1 MTREP
6 NGCFCAGFAPAVAG
20 RAAISAAAI
29 TAYTRYLGL
38 SEDIG
43 SLNGCTAPEFRA
55 PASWVRTPTTS
66 LSHRM
71 KVRLPDDSE
80 LELEAGA
87 NGADAAAA
95 IGAGLAKAALAIK
108 ADGEL
113 RDLAA
118 PLAGGEEIEIVTDRS
133 PEALELIRHDAAH
146 VLAESVLDL
155 WPGAKISIG
164 PPIENGFYYDIE
176 FPDGS
181 PGEDDLA
188 RIEERMAEHVKAD
201 EPFERRELP
210 SRDAIELFR
219 GQGQDYKVELI
230 EDLIKDEGAESVS
243 LYRNG
248 HFEDL
253 CRGPHGPSTGRIGA
267 FKLTSLAGAY
277 WRGDE
282 TRQMLTRI
290 YGTAFLDRKALKEHL
305 ERLEQARQRDHR
317 KLGPELGLF
326 QFRPEAPGMPFW
338 LPHGTILLKLIETE
352 VRKQLDARGYLEIK
366 TPQVLDVELW
376 HRSGHWDNYKENM
389 FFTAPAEREGHG
401 EERQYALKPMNC
413 PGACLVY
420 ASGRHS
426 YRDLP
431 LRLAEFGLV
440 SRYEREGVLHGLL
453 RVRAFTQDDAHVYCT
468 LDQVTDE
475 VDSICA
481 GIDEL
486 YERFGF
492 DEVRVE
498 LSTRPDKSIGTD
510 EQWEQAEAALRQALE
525 RQGREYDVS
534 PGEGTFYGPKIDFH
548 ITDALGRSWQCGTCQ
563 LDFQMPERFG
573 LTYTGA
579 DDEQHRPVLI
589 HRALLGSMERFAGI
603 LIEHYGGR
611 FPLWL
616 APVQAIVLPVADRHN
631 GRAAEVAEALRAA
644 GLRAGIDDR
653 TESVG
658 RKIRDAELSKAP
670 YMLVVGDKEA
680 DSGSVSV
687 RHHGDGD
694 LGAMD
699 LEALIARMNEEV
711 GD

>member
-1 MTREP
+1 M
-6 NGCFCAGFAPAVAG
+6 A
-20 RAAISAAAI
+20 
-29 TAYTRYLGL
+29 TA
-38 SEDIG
+38 EKID
-43 SLNGCTAPEFRA
+43 
-55 PASWVRTPTTS
+55 V
-66 LSHRM
+66 
-71 KVRLPDDSE
+71 KLPDGSA
-80 LELEAGA
+80 LELDAGA
-87 NGADAAAA
+87 TGANAAAA
-95 IGAGLAKAALAIK
+95 IGSGLAKAALAIK
-108 ADGEL
+108 VDGEL
-113 RDLAA
+113 RDLSA
-118 PLAGGEEIEIVTDRS
+118 PLAGGETIEIVTDRS

-155 WPGAKISIG
+155 WPEAKISIG
-164 PPIENGFYYDIE
+164 PPIDNGFYYDIE
-176 FPDGS
+176 FPDGN
-181 PGEDDLA
+181 PGEEDLA

-210 SRDAIELFR
+210 AKEAIEHFR
-219 GQGQDYKVELI
+219 AQNQDYKVELI
-230 EDLIKDEGAESVS
+230 QDLIRDEGAETVS

-248 HFEDL
+248 PFEDL

-282 TRQMLTRI
+282 TRQMLTRV
-290 YGTAFLDRKALKEHL
+290 YGTAFLDRKDLEEHL

-317 KLGPELGLF
+317 KLGPELNLF
-326 QFRPEAPGMPFW
+326 QLRPEAPGMPFW
-338 LPHGTILLKLIETE
+338 LPQGTVLLRLIEAE
-352 VRKQLDARGYLEIK
+352 VRKQLAKRDYLEIK

-389 FFTAPAEREGHG
+389 FFTAPAERESG

-420 ASGRHS
+420 GSERHS
-426 YRDLP
+426 YRELP

-498 LSTRPDKSIGTD
+498 LSTRPEKSIGTD
-510 EQWEQAEAALRQALE
+510 EQWERAEGALREALE
-525 RQGREYDVS
+525 RQGREYDIS
-534 PGEGTFYGPKIDFH
+534 AGEGTFYGPKIDFH

-563 LDFQMPERFG
+563 LDFQMPERFD

-579 DDEQHRPVLI
+579 DNADHRPVMI

-616 APVQAIVLPVADRHN
+616 APTQAVILPVADRHN
-631 GRAAEVAEALRAA
+631 DRSAEVAERLRRD
-644 GLRAGIDDR
+644 GLRVRVDDR

-658 RKIRDAELSKAP
+658 KKIRDAELSKAP
-670 YMLVVGDKEA
+670 YMLVLGDKELEA
-680 DSGSVSV
+680 DAVSV

-694 LGAMD
+694 LGAMS
-699 LEALIARMNEEV
+699 LEELGARLREEA

>member
-1 MTREP
+1 
-6 NGCFCAGFAPAVAG
+6 VA
-20 RAAISAAAI
+20 
-29 TAYTRYLGL
+29 TA
-38 SEDIG
+38 EKID
-43 SLNGCTAPEFRA
+43 
-55 PASWVRTPTTS
+55 
-66 LSHRM
+66 
-71 KVRLPDDSE
+71 VRLPDGSL
-80 LELEAGA
+80 LELDAGA
-87 NGADAAAA
+87 TGANAAAE
-95 IGAGLAKAALAIK
+95 IGSGLAKAALAIK
-108 ADGEL
+108 VDGEL
-113 RDLAA
+113 RDLSA
-118 PLAGGEEIEIVTDRS
+118 PLEGGVEIEIVTDRS

-155 WPGAKISIG
+155 WPEAKISIG

-176 FPDGS
+176 FPDGG

-210 SRDAIELFR
+210 AKEAIEHFR
-219 GQGQDYKVELI
+219 EQGQDYKVELI
-230 EDLIKDEGAESVS
+230 EDLIRDERTESVS

-248 HFEDL
+248 PFEDL

-282 TRQMLTRI
+282 TRQMLTRV
-290 YGTAFLDRKALKEHL
+290 YGTAFLNRKELEEHL
-305 ERLEQARQRDHR
+305 ERLEQARRRDHR
-317 KLGPELGLF
+317 RLGRQLDLF
-326 QFRPEAPGMPFW
+326 EFRPEAPGMPFW
-338 LPHGTILLKLIETE
+338 LPQGTVLLRLIEAE
-352 VRKQLDARGYLEIK
+352 VRKQLDAHGYLEIK

-389 FFTAPAEREGHG
+389 FFTGPSERDGPG
-401 EERQYALKPMNC
+401 EEPEYALKPMNC
-413 PGACLVY
+413 PGACLVF
-420 ASGRHS
+420 ASSRHS
-426 YRDLP
+426 YRELP

-475 VDSICA
+475 VDSICTA
-481 GIDEL
+481 IDEL

-498 LSTRPDKSIGTD
+498 LSTRPEKSIGTD
-510 EQWEQAEAALRQALE
+510 EQWQRAEHALREALA
-525 RQGREYDVS
+525 RQGRDYEES

-563 LDFQMPERFG
+563 LDFQMPERFE

-579 DDEQHRPVLI
+579 DNAEHRPVMI

-616 APVQAIVLPVADRHN
+616 APTQAVILPVADRHN
-631 GRAAEVAEALRAA
+631 EPAA
-644 GLRAGIDDR
+644 GIADRLRMDGVRVRVDDR

-670 YMLVVGDKEA
+670 YMLVLGDKELES
-680 DSGSVSV
+680 DSVSV

-694 LGAMD
+694 LGALSVD
-699 LEALIARMNEEV
+699 ELSTRLRDEA
-711 GD
+711 GG

>member
-1 MTREP
+1 
-6 NGCFCAGFAPAVAG
+6 
-20 RAAISAAAI
+20 
-29 TAYTRYLGL
+29 
-38 SEDIG
+38 
-43 SLNGCTAPEFRA
+43 
-55 PASWVRTPTTS
+55 
-66 LSHRM
+66 M
-71 KVRLPDDSE
+71 KVSLPDDSE
-80 LELEAGA
+80 LELDDGA

-95 IGAGLAKAALAIK
+95 IGSGLAKAALAIK
-108 ADGEL
+108 VDGEL
-113 RDLAA
+113 RDLSA
-118 PLAGGEEIEIVTDRS
+118 PLAGGETIEIVTDRS

-164 PPIENGFYYDIE
+164 PPIDSGFYYDIE
-176 FPDGS
+176 FPDGG
-181 PGEDDLA
+181 PGEEDLT

-201 EPFERRELP
+201 EHFERRDLP
-210 SRDAIELFR
+210 AKEAIELFR
-219 GQGQDYKVELI
+219 DQGQDYKVELI
-230 EDLIKDEGAESVS
+230 EDLIRDEDAETVS

-248 HFEDL
+248 PFEDL

-290 YGTAFLDRKALKEHL
+290 YGTAFLNRKDLEQHL
-305 ERLEQARQRDHR
+305 ERLEQARERDHR
-317 KLGPELGLF
+317 KLGPELDLF

-338 LPHGTILLKLIETE
+338 LPHGTVLLKLIEAE
-352 VRKQLDARGYLEIK
+352 VRKQLDAGGYSEIK

-389 FFTAPAEREGHG
+389 FFTAPTEREGRG
-401 EERQYALKPMNC
+401 EEPEYALKPMNC
-413 PGACLVY
+413 PGACLVF
-420 ASGRHS
+420 ASRRHS
-426 YRDLP
+426 YRELP

-453 RVRAFTQDDAHVYCT
+453 RVRAFTQDDGHVYCA

-475 VDSICA
+475 VDSICTA
-481 GIDEL
+481 IDEL
-486 YERFGF
+486 YQRFGF
-492 DEVRVE
+492 DDVRVE
-498 LSTRPDKSIGTD
+498 LSTRPEKSIGTD
-510 EQWEQAEAALRQALE
+510 EQWQRAEHGLREALA

-563 LDFQMPERFG
+563 LDFQMPERFE

-579 DDEQHRPVLI
+579 DNAEHRPVMI
-589 HRALLGSMERFAGI
+589 HRALLGSMERFVGI

-616 APVQAIVLPVADRHN
+616 APIQAVVLPVADRHN
-631 GRAAEVAEALRAA
+631 ERAAEVAVRLRGN
-644 GLRAGIDDR
+644 GLRAQVDER

-680 DSGSVSV
+680 ESETVSV

-694 LGAMD
+694 LGAIGID
-699 LEALIARMNEEV
+699 ALIERMNEEA
-711 GD
+711 GE

>member
-1 MTREP
+1 M
-6 NGCFCAGFAPAVAG
+6 A
-20 RAAISAAAI
+20 
-29 TAYTRYLGL
+29 TA
-38 SEDIG
+38 EKIQ
-43 SLNGCTAPEFRA
+43 
-55 PASWVRTPTTS
+55 V
-66 LSHRM
+66 
-71 KVRLPDDSE
+71 KLPDGSE
-80 LELEAGA
+80 LELDGGA
-87 NGADAAAA
+87 TGADAAAA
-95 IGAGLAKAALAIK
+95 IGSGLARAALAIK
-108 ADGEL
+108 ANGEL
-113 RDLAA
+113 RDLSA
-118 PLAGGEEIEIVTDRS
+118 PLEGGETIEIVTDKS

-155 WPGAKISIG
+155 YPDAKISIG

-181 PGEDDLA
+181 PGEEDLA
-188 RIEERMAEHVKAD
+188 RIEERMREHVKAD
-201 EPFERRELP
+201 ERFERREVP
-210 SRDAIELFR
+210 AKEAAELFR
-219 GQGQDYKVELI
+219 REGQDYKVELI
-230 EDLIKDEGAESVS
+230 EDLIHDEGAQTVS

-248 HFEDL
+248 PFEDL

-290 YGTAFLDRKALKEHL
+290 YGTAFLDKKDLDQYL
-305 ERLEQARQRDHR
+305 ERLEQARERDHR
-317 KLGPELGLF
+317 KLGPELDLF

-338 LPHGTILLKLIETE
+338 LPHGTVLLKLIEAE
-352 VRKQLDARGYLEIK
+352 VRKQLDARGYSEIK

-389 FFTAPAEREGHG
+389 FFTAPSQREDAERAGK
-401 EERQYALKPMNC
+401 EEREYALKPMNC
-413 PGACLVY
+413 PGACLVF
-420 ASGRHS
+420 ASRRHS
-426 YRDLP
+426 YRELP

-440 SRYEREGVLHGLL
+440 SRWEREGVLHGLL
-453 RVRAFTQDDAHVYCT
+453 RVRAFTQDDAHVFCT

-475 VDSICA
+475 VDSICTA
-481 GIDEL
+481 IDQL

-492 DEVRVE
+492 DDVRVE
-498 LSTRPDKSIGTD
+498 LSTRPEKSIGTD

-525 RQGREYDVS
+525 RQGRQYDVS

-563 LDFQMPERFG
+563 LDFQMPERFE

-579 DDEQHRPVLI
+579 DNADHRPVLI

-616 APVQAIVLPVADRHN
+616 APVQAVVLPVADRHN
-631 GRAAEVAEALRAA
+631 ERAAEVAVRLRGN
-644 GLRAGIDDR
+644 GLRAGVDER

-670 YMLVVGDKEA
+670 YMLVVGDKEIESETVA
-680 DSGSVSV
+680 V

-694 LGAMD
+694 LGAITV
-699 LEALIARMNEEV
+699 EALIERMEAEA
-711 GD
+711 GS